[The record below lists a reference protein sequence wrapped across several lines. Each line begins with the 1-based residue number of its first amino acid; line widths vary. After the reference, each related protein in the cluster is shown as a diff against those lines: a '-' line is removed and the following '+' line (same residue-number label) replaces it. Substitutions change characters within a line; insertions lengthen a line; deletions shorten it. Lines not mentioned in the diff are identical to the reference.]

1 MGEGFANVRGDERK
15 RAIETLTR
23 AFSAD
28 PLMRWL
34 YPEAGP
40 YRTHFGEL
48 VPPFGGRAFTEQT
61 AWGLDDCSAVALWLP
76 PDVGPDGDATMAM
89 FDASVSSDKIGD
101 VGDVLEQMDEAHPT
115 TRHWYLAFIGVD
127 SARQGQGLGT
137 ELMNQ
142 CLEIVDK
149 DHLPAYLDNTNPRN
163 VPFYE
168 RHGFRVTGES
178 QAGACPP
185 LASMWRDAR

>member
-1 MGEGFANVRGDERK
+1 MDEGFATVPDDERE
-15 RAIETLTR
+15 RAIETLIV

-28 PLMRWL
+28 PVMRWL
-34 YPEAGP
+34 YPKDGP

-48 VPPFGGRAFTEQT
+48 VPAFGGRAFTEQT
-61 AWGLDDCSAVALWLP
+61 AWELDDLPAVALWLP
-76 PDVGPDGDATMAM
+76 PDVGPDGDAVMAM

-101 VGDVLEQMDEAHPT
+101 VREVLDQMDQAHPT
-115 TRHWYLAFIGVD
+115 IRHWYLAFIGVD

-149 DHLPAYLDNTNPRN
+149 DHLPAYLDSTNPRN
-163 VPFYE
+163 VAFYE
-168 RHGFRVTGES
+168 RHGFKVTGES

-185 LASMWRDAR
+185 IASMLRDAQ